1 MSEEIVTTIKPPV
14 MNISI
19 YSNITQKLGF
29 LAQGIKDEKDA
40 ESHLVYIECYT
51 ENQTIKE
58 EEQTVKVIRLS
69 TKLGIWTDV
78 YPYDK
83 INGEI
88 LPKNVAVNLYDLYN
102 IVDNCKDDLIAF
114 WIDESNPAGPEL
126 VIDSFYNDK
135 EEYDEL
141 EVRLKIHELGFS
153 LRQLIPVDIVEKTKK
168 PISTI
173 ALSNIS
179 LYSIIHQ
186 LNTENKVDG
195 VNIIVK
201 NRKMFFQSNYNG
213 FLTNLLLKDYK
224 DQIFFRD
231 FQVFIPFNVFN
242 LMSATGQVSDV
253 KLDIYDS
260 CVIVETDEYSFLYKT
275 EKEVEPFEIIDAG
288 YKEYVVVDPENIL
301 YPVQI
306 LNRINKPALISVAEI
321 EKVDDK
327 TGDVVIKYDGRYS
340 ASARIKMAMLSNDKI
355 FIDSDLL
362 EAIFTRTNVDA
373 IKIKYFENKNLI
385 IKFENLLIEKE
396 MFYDHRTF
404 MNYRESLVKKG

>member
-1 MSEEIVTTIKPPV
+1 MTEEIIKIDKPIV
-14 MNISI
+14 MNVSI
-19 YSNITQKLGF
+19 YSSISQKLGF
-29 LAQGIKDEKDA
+29 LAQGIKNEKDA
-40 ESHLVYIECYT
+40 ESHLVYIECYS
-51 ENQTIKE
+51 EIRTIKE
-58 EEQTVKVIRLS
+58 KEQAVKVIRFS
-69 TKLGIWTDV
+69 TNLNVWTEI

-114 WIDESNPAGPEL
+114 WIDESNPENPEL

-141 EVRLKIHELGFS
+141 EVRLKIHEIGFP
-153 LRQLIPVDIVEKTKK
+153 LRKLIPADIVEETKK
-168 PISTI
+168 PIFTL

-201 NRKMFFQSNYNG
+201 NRKLCFQSNYNG
-213 FLTNLLLKDYK
+213 FLTNLILKDYK

-231 FQVFIPFNVFN
+231 FQVFIPFNIFN
-242 LMSATGQVSDV
+242 LMSATGQITDIEF
-253 KLDIYDS
+253 DIYDD

-275 EKEVEPFEIIDAG
+275 EKEVEPFEIVDAG

-340 ASARIKMAMLSNDKI
+340 ASVRIKMAMLSDDKVL
-355 FIDSDLL
+355 IDSDLL
-362 EAIFTRTNVDA
+362 ESIFTGTNVDA

-385 IKFENLLIEKE
+385 IRFENLLMEKE
-396 MFYDHRTF
+396 MFYDHGTF
-404 MNYRESLVKKG
+404 MKYRESLIKKG